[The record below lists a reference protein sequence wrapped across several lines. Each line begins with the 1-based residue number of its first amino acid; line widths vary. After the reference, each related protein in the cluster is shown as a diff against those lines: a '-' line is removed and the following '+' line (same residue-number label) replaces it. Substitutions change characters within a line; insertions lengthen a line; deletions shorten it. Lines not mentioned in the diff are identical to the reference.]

1 MVIQVGLYENPF
13 GFAGS
18 YVADC
23 GKKYGP
29 IGGCQETPVIPV
41 EPDVLDAGD
50 AVEGL
55 AGDGLASSALSCS

>member
-1 MVIQVGLYENPF
+1 MQVGPIRNPL
-13 GFAGS
+13 GTRGQTCCALW
-18 YVADC
+18 
-23 GKKYGP
+23 KKYGVL
-29 IGGCQETPVIPV
+29 GGQEASVIPV